1 MLFFVLFFFSVEVDN
16 SIHSAYFQMPLDYYF
31 NVICHSRT
39 CWLPSGLG
47 HNQIGND

>member
-1 MLFFVLFFFSVEVDN
+1 MFICPVEVD
-16 SIHSAYFQMPLDYYF
+16 SGIHSSYFQMPLGYCF

-47 HNQIGND
+47 HN